1 MPGLRYWKV
10 LGRLGL
16 IVGRVDRK
24 TLVSPRTLGRAIR
37 PWDLALVFL
46 LVFDQILTDTIH

>member
-1 MPGLRYWKV
+1 M
-10 LGRLGL
+10 
-16 IVGRVDRK
+16 GRVDRK